1 MICFE
6 ILVSPWRIN
15 KVYMPAA
22 SLVKL
27 NCCRLPVILH
37 VLTFIPEA
45 VNMVTV
51 LPIMPGVAVIVI
63 LPLPGL
69 GDTFTLS
76 VFSIMVNWSTALLVH
91 PLASVKV

>member
-1 MICFE
+1 
-6 ILVSPWRIN
+6 
-15 KVYMPAA
+15 MPVA

-37 VLTFIPEA
+37 VATFIPEA

-51 LPIMPGVAVIVI
+51 LPIISGVAVIII
-63 LPLPGL
+63 LPLPGF

-76 VFSIMVNWSTALLVH
+76 VLSIMVN
-91 PLASVKV
+91 